1 LKTNNDLLLAI
12 SAQISA
18 IRAERDI
25 NERIRML
32 HRLNNLL
39 PANMRLE
46 FPSLITNA
54 YIRKALDII
63 LERAMVTVS

>member
-1 LKTNNDLLLAI
+1 LKTNNELLLAI

-25 NERIRML
+25 DERIKML

-39 PANMRLE
+39 PADRRLE